1 MKKPLLWAFLPLLL
15 TGCSSSSWDAIYS
28 TWKVSGAGEKDAKL
42 TDDYV
47 RQLPYASLLVAIE
60 PRAEALLVL
69 ESVEA
74 NKLTWR
80 SNNGGQ
86 ITTEGGRVVSFRVED
101 SQYRLTNMAQQADPV
116 RAQDWQY
123 TAPYRLYFD
132 FPHLQLFQQGFDCQL
147 STGEIKPFK
156 TPLRQ
161 GQAQAYIERCQLS
174 HGNYRSQNEYWVD
187 NQGKLVKA
195 KQAFH
200 PKLPG
205 AIVFS
210 EAKPLGWKPD

>member
-1 MKKPLLWAFLPLLL
+1 MKKPFLWAFLPLLL
-15 TGCSSSSWDAIYS
+15 TGCSSSSWDAVYS
-28 TWKVSGAGEKDAKL
+28 TWKASGAGEKDAKL
-42 TDDYV
+42 TNDYV

-69 ESVEA
+69 ESIEA

-80 SNNGGQ
+80 SSNNGQ
-86 ITTEGGRVVSFRVED
+86 ITTEGGRVVSFSVDD
-101 SQYRLTNMAQQADPV
+101 SQYRLINTAQQPDPV
-116 RAQDWQY
+116 RAQNWQY
-123 TAPYRLYFD
+123 AAPYRLYFD

-147 STGEIKPFK
+147 STGEVKPFN

-161 GQAQAYIERCQLS
+161 GSAQVYIERCHLI
-174 HGNYRSQNEYWVD
+174 HGNYQNQNEYWVD

-210 EAKPLGWKPD
+210 EAKPLGWTGE